1 MAAITT
7 SIFPPIPVENR
18 KNTIYIISVLG
29 VLFFVL
35 GFITWLNGTLIQFL
49 KLVCQL
55 KGDVQPF
62 FVTFAFF
69 MAYFVLAIPSSFILK
84 ATGYKKGMALGLFVM
99 AVGAVIFI
107 PAANSRS
114 FGLFL
119 TALFTQG
126 MGFTLVQTAINPY
139 VSIVGPIESA
149 AKRMSIM
156 GICNKVAGIMSPL
169 ILGVVLLKNAT
180 KLESNIEAV
189 VDPAQKAVLLNE
201 LSQKIISPY
210 IVLTIVLV
218 LLAVLVYLSSLPEIK
233 NEQKEANIEGTTKTS
248 VFQFPHLMLGI
259 VCLFLYVGVEVM
271 AGDAIGAFGRSL
283 GLPLDETKSFTSYTL
298 FFMLVGYVVG
308 VIAIPKYLSQQAA
321 LKYSAILG
329 ILLSILMFFTNGH
342 ISILCVALMGLAN
355 ALMWPAI
362 WPLTLKNLGRFTE
375 TAAAL
380 LIMGIAG
387 GAVIPLLYG
396 YFKGA
401 PIHLSNQMSFLVCT
415 LPAYLYILYYAVKGN
430 LAK

>member
-1 MAAITT
+1 MATIVLTAPRTGT
-7 SIFPPIPVENR
+7 
-18 KNTIYIISVLG
+18 KNNIYIISVLG
-29 VLFFVL
+29 VLFFML

-49 KLVCQL
+49 TLVCQL
-55 KGDVQPF
+55 KGAVQPF

-84 ATGYKKGMALGLFVM
+84 LTGYKKGMALGLLVM
-99 AVGAVIFI
+99 AIGSLVFI
-107 PAANSRS
+107 PAANSRNY
-114 FGLFL
+114 GLFL

-156 GICNKVAGIMSPL
+156 GICNKVAGILSPI

-180 KLESNIEAV
+180 KLEKSIEAV
-189 VDPAQKAVLLNE
+189 TDPAQKIILLNQ

-218 LLAVLVYLSSLPEIK
+218 LLAVLVYLSSLPEIQS
-233 NEQKEANIEGTTKTS
+233 EQKEANAGTTTKKN
-248 VFQFPHLMLGI
+248 VFQYPHLMLGI

-271 AGDAIGAFGRSL
+271 AGDVIGAYGRAL
-283 GLPLDETKSFTSYTL
+283 GLPLDETKSYTSYTL
-298 FFMLVGYVVG
+298 SCMLIGYVIG
-308 VIAIPKYLSQQAA
+308 IITIPKYLSQTTA

-329 ILLSILMFFTNGH
+329 VISSMLVFVTHGHLSIFF
-342 ISILCVALMGLAN
+342 IALMGLAN

-375 TAAAL
+375 TGAAL

-401 PIHLSNQMSFLVCT
+401 PFHFSSQLSFWVCT
-415 LPAYLYILYYAVKGN
+415 FPCYWYILYYAVKGN
-430 LAK
+430 MAK